1 MKKRCEDLEN
11 ELTTLRSAAPSSSS
25 FSSSVGVQTENNAN
39 TKEGI
44 SLLEMS
50 PNCNTKALV
59 TCEEEEYSIDDG

>member
-11 ELTTLRSAAPSSSS
+11 ELTTLRSAARSSSSS

-50 PNCNTKALV
+50 PHCNTLV